1 MMQIKKNPETMGLA
15 KKTIITQKLLRQKAK
30 CQTLLVQ
37 LSLVLLMLLSKNKI
51 PNISELVKEI
61 DYNAKMLDIETKYFA
76 TLANLQVKYYMQR

>member
-1 MMQIKKNPETMGLA
+1 
-15 KKTIITQKLLRQKAK
+15 
-30 CQTLLVQ
+30 
-37 LSLVLLMLLSKNKI
+37 MLLSKNKI